1 MKKLRLFQFLMPQ
14 SDRRRQQLLRQ
25 NLESPPNFESQQKKL
40 VPVLSFLHQ
49 AWVKVS
55 CWQERY
61 HSKAIFI
68 FAVVALTVVL
78 GHRFYN
84 QPQLAV
90 GTVAPQTITAPYS
103 ARVEDVE
110 TTRAERKAARSVSIP
125 VLTIDETVNRQVQA
139 QLQQA
144 LDWGNEIRFSAGNF
158 PFVETSVLS
167 RAAQHYLR
175 SCAESEWQIVL
186 TTVKSTK
193 KNTVPAESLVNGKLA
208 AASLELQAYGWKTSP
223 EKLSQL
229 ITAVAQARQKYAQAK
244 SKLTQAQVDNSAG
257 LYPLE
262 LLNLSDEEWAKTQI
276 VMHTSCDRI
285 LAQGIPQGL
294 PPHLLQAAIGLQ
306 LKAPNLPDSDFSIS
320 PTAEVWANQLLGNI
334 LQANLI
340 ADIEQT
346 KQQAE
351 KAALAV
357 EAVILEVREGD
368 TIVKAGEEITHQ
380 DFVLLD
386 NFDLSRREINWQG
399 LLQIGAFVTGVVGIF
414 AFIEQQFG
422 CNVRQRDRWLVL
434 LLTLSTVML
443 TTLGV
448 TYTSL
453 PAIGLLLGSFYRCP
467 LGITIVAL
475 VAILLS
481 GSLEIGAAPLL
492 AGTAGGLLA
501 SWLAGRMRS
510 REELALLG
518 GVVGVVEAIAFLL
531 VGLVFSHSIDGW
543 YAIAQQAGLFGLSGL
558 AWSIVALGLSPY
570 LEHVFD
576 LVTPIRLAELANPN
590 RPLLK
595 RLATNA
601 PGTFQHTL
609 FVSTLAE
616 AAAKDLGCNVEL
628 VRAGTFYH
636 DIGKLHDPQGFIE
649 NQMGGPNKH
658 DEINDPWLSAEII
671 KKHVSEG
678 LVMAR
683 KHRLPKAIQAFIPEH
698 QGTIAISYFYYQA
711 KQLAATQ
718 PVDNQNEIVVQEAD
732 FRYAGPIPQSRET
745 GIVMLADACE
755 AALRSLKDATAEE
768 ALAMVNKILR
778 SRWQDNQMVD
788 SGLTRKEMS
797 RIAETFV
804 QVWLQ
809 FHHKRIAYPKATN

>member
-1 MKKLRLFQFLMPQ
+1 MKKLRLLQFLIPQ
-14 SDRRRQQLLRQ
+14 SDKKRQHLLRH
-25 NLESPPNFESQQKKL
+25 NNVEFSPTNKVEN
-40 VPVLSFLHQ
+40 VPLLSFLQ
-49 AWVKVS
+49 SVWVKVS
-55 CWQERY
+55 CWQKRY

-68 FAVVALTVVL
+68 LAVISLTVVL

-84 QPQLAV
+84 QPRLAV
-90 GTVAPQTITAPYS
+90 GTIAPQTITAPYS

-110 TTRAERKAARSVSIP
+110 TTRAERKAARSVSVP
-125 VLTIDETVNRQVQA
+125 VLTIDEAVNKQVQA

-167 RAAQHYLR
+167 KSVQHYLR
-175 SCAESEWQIVL
+175 SCSEAEWQLIL
-186 TTVKSTK
+186 ATI
-193 KNTVPAESLVNGKLA
+193 KNTNKTTPSAEGLVNNKLA
-208 AASLELQAYGWKTSP
+208 EASLELQAYGWKTSL
-223 EKLSQL
+223 ENVLEL
-229 ITAVAQARQKYAQAK
+229 IPKVAQARQKYAQAK
-244 SKLTQAQVDNSAG
+244 LKLTQQSNNSA
-257 LYPLE
+257 YFYTDK
-262 LLNLSDEEWAKTQI
+262 LLDWSDQEWAKTQI
-276 VMHTSCDRI
+276 LLHTSCDRI

-294 PPHLLQAAIGLQ
+294 PPQLLRTAVSLQ
-306 LKAPNLPDSDFSIS
+306 LKAPSDSAFSV
-320 PTAEVWANQLLGNI
+320 PTTAEIWANQLLISI
-334 LQANLI
+334 LKPNLI
-340 ADIEQT
+340 ADVEQT
-346 KQQAE
+346 RQQAE

-357 EAVILEVREGD
+357 ESVVIEVRKGE

-386 NFDLSRREINWQG
+386 NFDLARREINWQG
-399 LLQIGAFVTGVVGIF
+399 LLQLGAFVTGAVGVF
-414 AFIEQQFG
+414 ALIERQFG
-422 CNVRQRDRWLVL
+422 CNVRQSDRTLVL

-467 LGITIVAL
+467 LGITIVGL

-481 GSLEIGAAPLL
+481 GSLQIGTAPLL

-518 GVVGVVEAIAFLL
+518 GAVGLIEAIAFLL
-531 VGLVFSHSIDGW
+531 VGLVFSQTMDSW
-543 YAIAQQAGLFGLSGL
+543 YAIAQQAGLVGLSGL

-570 LEHVFD
+570 LEYVFD

-616 AAAKDLGCNVEL
+616 AAAKALGCNVEL

-658 DEINDPWLSAEII
+658 DQINDPWLSAEII

-698 QGTIAISYFYYQA
+698 QGTIAIAYFYHQA

-718 PVDNQNEIVVQEAD
+718 PADDQREIIVQEAD
-732 FRYAGPIPQSRET
+732 FRYDGPIPQSRET

-755 AALRSLKDATAEE
+755 AALRSLKDATYEE

-778 SRWQDNQMVD
+778 SRWQDNQMID

-797 RIAETFV
+797 RIAEIFV
-804 QVWLQ
+804 EVWLQ
-809 FHHKRIAYPKATN
+809 FHHKRIAYPKSANG

>member
-14 SDRRRQQLLRQ
+14 KDKRRQQLLRS
-25 NLESPPNFESQQKKL
+25 NMESEQKKFN
-40 VPVLSFLHQ
+40 VPLLAFLHR

-55 CWQERY
+55 CWQQRY
-61 HSKAIFI
+61 HSQAIFI
-68 FAVVALTVVL
+68 FAVIALTVVL

-84 QPQLAV
+84 QPRLAV
-90 GTVAPQTITAPYS
+90 GTIALQTITAPYS

-110 TTRAERKAARSVSIP
+110 TTRAERKAARSVSTP
-125 VLTIDETVNRQVQA
+125 VLAIDESINRQVQA

-144 LDWGNEIRFSAGNF
+144 LDWGNEIRFSAGAF
-158 PFVETSVLS
+158 PFVETSMLS
-167 RAAQHYLR
+167 KSVQHYLR
-175 SCAESEWQIVL
+175 SSSETNWQLIL
-186 TTVKSTK
+186 ATVNSTK
-193 KNTVPAESLVNGKLA
+193 KTAPSAEALVNSKLA
-208 AASLELQAYGWKTSP
+208 AASLELQSYSWKTSP
-223 EKLSQL
+223 EKLSEL
-229 ITAVAQARQKYAQAK
+229 IAKVTQARQQYAGAK
-244 SKLTQAQVDNSAG
+244 SKITQEQVNRPNSF
-257 LYPLE
+257 YKDD
-262 LLNLSDEEWAKTQI
+262 LLDLSDEEWAKTQI
-276 VMHTSCDRI
+276 LLRTTCDRI
-285 LAQGIPQGL
+285 LTQGISPGL
-294 PPHLLQAAIGLQ
+294 QPHNLQAAVSLQ
-306 LKAPNLPDSDFSIS
+306 LKAPNLPDSGFSI
-320 PTAEVWANQLLGNI
+320 PTTAETWANQLLSRI
-334 LQANLI
+334 LQPNLI
-340 ADIEQT
+340 ADVEQT

-357 EAVILEVREGD
+357 EAVILEVYKGE
-368 TIVKAGEEITHQ
+368 TIVKAGEEITHR

-386 NFDLSRREINWQG
+386 HFDLSRREINWQG
-399 LLQIGAFVTGVVGIF
+399 LLQIGAFVTGIVGIF
-414 AFIEQQFG
+414 AFIERQFG
-422 CNVRQRDRWLVL
+422 CNVRQRDRTLVL
-434 LLTLSTVML
+434 LLALSTVTIAM
-443 TTLGV
+443 LGV

-453 PAIGLLLGSFYRCP
+453 PAIGLLLGSFYSCP
-467 LGITIVAL
+467 LGSIVVGL
-475 VAILLS
+475 VAILLT
-481 GSLEIGAAPLL
+481 GSLAISATPLL

-501 SWLAGRMRS
+501 SLLAGRMRS

-518 GVVGVVEAIAFLL
+518 GVVALVEAIAFLL
-531 VGLVFSHSIDGW
+531 VGSVFSQYKHDW
-543 YAIAQQAGLFGLSGL
+543 YVLAQQAGLFGLSGL

-616 AAAKDLGCNVEL
+616 AAAKELGCNVEL

-636 DIGKLHDPQGFIE
+636 DIGKLHDPLGFIE

-658 DEINDPWLSAEII
+658 DEINDPWQSAEII

-698 QGTIAISYFYYQA
+698 QGTIAIAYFYYQA
-711 KQLAATQ
+711 QQLAA
-718 PVDNQNEIVVQEAD
+718 DNQNEIAVKEAD
-732 FRYAGPIPQSRET
+732 FRYEGPIPQSRET

-755 AALRSLKDATAEE
+755 AALRSLKDATYEE

-797 RIAETFV
+797 RIAEIFV

-809 FHHKRIAYPKATN
+809 FHHKRIAYPKATNS

>member
-14 SDRRRQQLLRQ
+14 KDVRRQQLLRH
-25 NLESPPNFESQQKKL
+25 NMESEEKKL
-40 VPVLSFLHQ
+40 NIPLLAFLHQ
-49 AWVKVS
+49 AWVKTS
-55 CWQERY
+55 CWQQRY
-61 HSKAIFI
+61 HSQAIFI
-68 FAVVALTVVL
+68 FAVIVLTVVL
-78 GHRFYN
+78 GHHFYN
-84 QPQLAV
+84 QPRLAV
-90 GTVAPQTITAPYS
+90 GTIAPQTITAPYS

-110 TTRAERKAARSVSIP
+110 TTRAERKAARSVSTP
-125 VLTIDETVNRQVQA
+125 VLAIDEAVNRQVQA
-139 QLQQA
+139 QLQQS
-144 LDWGNEIRFSAGNF
+144 LDWGNEIRFSAGTF
-158 PFVETSVLS
+158 PFVETSLLS
-167 RAAQHYLR
+167 QSVQHYLR
-175 SCAESEWQIVL
+175 SSSEPDWQLIL
-186 TTVKSTK
+186 ATVNSTK
-193 KNTVPAESLVNGKLA
+193 KTAPSAEALVNSKLA

-223 EKLSQL
+223 EKLSEL
-229 ITAVAQARQKYAQAK
+229 IAQVDRARQKYAQAK
-244 SKLTQAQVDNSAG
+244 SKLTQEQAKEANSF
-257 LYPLE
+257 YQDD
-262 LLNLSDEEWAKTQI
+262 LLDLSDEEWAKTQI
-276 VMHTSCDRI
+276 LLRTTCDRI
-285 LAQGIPQGL
+285 LTQGISPGL
-294 PPHLLQAAIGLQ
+294 PPHILQASVSLQ
-306 LKAPNLPDSDFSIS
+306 LKAPNLPDSGFSI
-320 PTAEVWANQLLGNI
+320 PTTAETWANQLLSRI
-334 LQANLI
+334 LQPNLI
-340 ADIEQT
+340 ADVEQT

-357 EAVILEVREGD
+357 EAVILEAHKGD
-368 TIVKAGEEITHQ
+368 TIIKAGEEITHQ

-386 NFDLSRREINWQG
+386 HFDLSRREINWQG

-414 AFIEQQFG
+414 AFIERQFG
-422 CNVRQRDRWLVL
+422 CNVRQRDRTLVL
-434 LLTLSTVML
+434 LLALSTVTIAM
-443 TTLGV
+443 LGV

-453 PAIGLLLGSFYRCP
+453 PAIGLLLGSFYSCP
-467 LGITIVAL
+467 LGIIIVGL
-475 VAILLS
+475 VAILLT
-481 GSLEIGAAPLL
+481 GSLAISATPLI

-518 GVVGVVEAIAFLL
+518 GAVALIEAIAFLL
-531 VGLVFSHSIDGW
+531 VGLVFSQFKDDW
-543 YAIAQQAGLFGLSGL
+543 YVLAQQAGLFGLSGL

-616 AAAKDLGCNVEL
+616 AAAKELGCNVEL

-636 DIGKLHDPQGFIE
+636 DIGKLHDPLGFIE

-658 DEINDPWLSAEII
+658 DEINDPWQSADII

-683 KHRLPKAIQAFIPEH
+683 KHRLPNAIQAFIPEH
-698 QGTIAISYFYYQA
+698 QGTIAIAYFYYQA
-711 KQLAATQ
+711 KQLAA
-718 PVDNQNEIVVQEAD
+718 DNHNEIVVQEAD
-732 FRYAGPIPQSRET
+732 FRYEGPIPQSRET

-755 AALRSLKDATAEE
+755 AALRSLKDATYEE

-797 RIAETFV
+797 RIAEIFV

-809 FHHKRIAYPKATN
+809 FHHKRIAYPKATNS